1 MRAMLKGNNQ
11 NAKGKNKLYLG
22 VLIFG
27 EEVDIL
33 VFSAVSGCVAVN
45 DYVLGAGKNE
55 GSKFN
60 AAGVRRGNNRC
71 RFGNYYRK
79 CASDHHET

>member
-33 VFSAVSGCVAVN
+33 VILCG
-45 DYVLGAGKNE
+45 LW
-55 GSKFN
+55 
-60 AAGVRRGNNRC
+60 VRCGERLRFRGWE
-71 RFGNYYRK
+71 K
-79 CASDHHET
+79 